1 MITAYLWQ
9 TILWMLLYPG
19 KIYISINAIDINKND
34 VKIKWYLVANDYV
47 SLKNKAIDILRGFNY
62 GELLRFMSTV
72 ILGDG
77 NVTLLKH
84 SNSKARLKPRD

>member
-47 SLKNKAIDILRGFNY
+47 SRKTR
-62 GELLRFMSTV
+62 LLIYLEDLIMGSY
-72 ILGDG
+72 
-77 NVTLLKH
+77 
-84 SNSKARLKPRD
+84 